1 MNKGQTIPELMR
13 FFKADNF
20 VQDLLPMS
28 GAGDKNA
35 KCISDMNNY
44 NVSVLQGRWL
54 IHYLIIIFSWGW
66 VTVCI
71 DFRSDP

>member
-1 MNKGQTIPELMR
+1 MPELMR

-54 IHYLIIIFSWGW
+54 IHYLIIFS
-66 VTVCI
+66 
-71 DFRSDP
+71 

>member
-54 IHYLIIIFSWGW
+54 IHYLIIIFS
-66 VTVCI
+66 
-71 DFRSDP
+71 